1 MTKSMH
7 KIVLLRHGES
17 LWNQENRFTGW
28 TDIDLSL
35 KGVEEAH
42 RAGQLLK
49 ENNFVFD
56 IAFASVLIRAE
67 HTLSIVLNEINLS
80 LIPIS
85 RSWRLNERHYGA
97 LQGLNKSETS
107 QKYGKEQVQVWR
119 RSYNVCP
126 PALTKEDDRYP
137 GRDEKYKDLDE
148 KDIPLT
154 ESLEKTVERFMPY
167 WNEMIVPEIE
177 KGKKIL
183 IVAHGNSLRALIK
196 HLDCVSDQDISN
208 LNIPTGFP
216 LVYDLDLDLNSKKH
230 YYLGSSE
237 DIKKATESV
246 AFQGQE
252 KKNFN

>member
-1 MTKSMH
+1 
-7 KIVLLRHGES
+7 
-17 LWNQENRFTGW
+17 
-28 TDIDLSL
+28 
-35 KGVEEAH
+35 
-42 RAGQLLK
+42 
-49 ENNFVFD
+49 
-56 IAFASVLIRAE
+56 
-67 HTLSIVLNEINLS
+67 
-80 LIPIS
+80 
-85 RSWRLNERHYGA
+85 
-97 LQGLNKSETS
+97 
-107 QKYGKEQVQVWR
+107 
-119 RSYNVCP
+119 
-126 PALTKEDDRYP
+126 
-137 GRDEKYKDLDE
+137 
-148 KDIPLT
+148 
-154 ESLEKTVERFMPY
+154 MPY